1 MHVNNP
7 PIQNKAKKCFE
18 NEKKKFKKVI
28 CIHTSNYCN
37 LLRRNHDLRIFQKK
51 FLHTFPQGK
60 FFVDCWL
67 LLQFKKKTKKIPT
80 VIYYNYILCMIN
92 ITYKLQMKKKNI
104 SRPPIPHIFFLQ
116 KQNKTKIK
124 LTTTTTVLKNE
135 K

>member
-1 MHVNNP
+1 MCACKQSTHP
-7 PIQNKAKKCFE
+7 KQSKKKCFE

-67 LLQFKKKTKKIPT
+67 LLQFKKKPKKIPT

-92 ITYKLQMKKKNI
+92 ITYILQMKKKNTF
-104 SRPPIPHIFFLQ
+104 RDLPFPIYFSF
-116 KQNKTKIK
+116 KNKTKQK
-124 LTTTTTVLKNE
+124 SNLLLLLLY
-135 K
+135 